1 MDSAAPIERAFLS
14 PGGEHSA
21 VQHVQGSEQRSGI
34 VANVIVRETFNVA
47 ESIGS
52 KSRVPTVSGETASR
66 QAMTPET
73 RRTKKEARK
82 TGLEVDNHQNC
93 IVQTFSDSP
102 YRTDGYPRGRARDR
116 EHCLVFQE

>member
-14 PGGEHSA
+14 PGGSTA
-21 VQHVQGSEQRSGI
+21 PFSIQGGEQRSGI
-34 VANVIVRETFNVA
+34 VTNVIVRETFNVA

-52 KSRVPTVSGETASR
+52 MSRVPTVSGETASR

-93 IVQTFSDSP
+93 VVQTFSDSP

-116 EHCLVFQE
+116 EQCLVFQG